1 VSFVLQ
7 YRRLVGVSVQ
17 DEAGTA
23 LPGFTFA
30 PASRTR
36 RLLADHQLTFRPRP
50 AGFEVFYRVNPRS
63 ADPLMGRIGRRI
75 RLTFPFALG
84 EADFFARYEPDLS
97 AGTGPQLYLDNLTAA
112 GAIQPAAVAALSAG
126 DVAAPADAMKVHPRT
141 FLATTEAGPGA
152 ATRFRVRDRFAPATA
167 APLLEVPIVTAA
179 GAARTAARIDLSA
192 RPPGPYTLETDAPG
206 TARRTIYVDD
216 ELAGA
221 PMAGLIDLHWETAQD
236 TAPAAGVPYVIR
248 FRKR

>member
-1 VSFVLQ
+1 
-7 YRRLVGVSVQ
+7 
-17 DEAGTA
+17 
-23 LPGFTFA
+23 
-30 PASRTR
+30 
-36 RLLADHQLTFRPRP
+36 
-50 AGFEVFYRVNPRS
+50 
-63 ADPLMGRIGRRI
+63 
-75 RLTFPFALG
+75 
-84 EADFFARYEPDLS
+84 
-97 AGTGPQLYLDNLTAA
+97 
-112 GAIQPAAVAALSAG
+112 
-126 DVAAPADAMKVHPRT
+126 VAAPADAMKVHPRT
-141 FLATTEAGPGA
+141 FLATTEAGPGS

-216 ELAGA
+216 ELVGA